1 MGSNW
6 LTDAVEKEV
15 AYDKGYSA
23 GKNMVLDEVD
33 EILDNC
39 AHDNGAMIVRALKD
53 LRERYGEKRH
63 R

>member
-23 GKNMVLDEVD
+23 GKNMVLDEVE

-39 AHDNGAMIVRALKD
+39 AHDKGAMLVRELKALLK
-53 LRERYGEKRH
+53 KH
-63 R
+63 RRK